1 MSEVQASVVL
11 SPISPLGPESSIT
24 RSFTLSSRNPVF
36 EIGRSSKREVKNRT
50 PAKDNG
56 WFDSR
61 VMSRDHAEL
70 GFNMDKEVSSLCPPP
85 YSFSHPMDYAEQR
98 SSQKM
103 IYIRDFGSTHGTWL
117 NNVKLITGEDTPL
130 LSGDILRFGVDVD
143 RGDEEFPAL
152 SVRCNVTWSESTPTT
167 DLDIYSCESS
177 DMLYNHTAEPG
188 PTTFESKPASE
199 LRPSSSTNTFRVPD
213 DDESDVG
220 EIKVNQI
227 SPFKVSDGDIT
238 VLYDDRHEDNYQAS
252 HGHELSMNSGP
263 HDSGC
268 EELFPI
274 DHSHEEYSDS
284 SNGEDSEFDS
294 DPSSF
299 SQVSDDEEDE
309 EEAEHF
315 DYLNLPIPI
324 SDDDNSG
331 LEDES
336 DVESDALYDDEY
348 SVGQGEDEKECIDPS
363 MLAHNDNEPPSALEE
378 AIQDYTPASVT
389 PKPHFKTEVQEQ
401 VPCPMH
407 HQHIIFPTHFPLT
420 PITPVLDHKRDED
433 DGSQRLGRLSI
444 GDVLNNYQDG
454 PFVGPSDATSKDASL
469 EEEVVAESSSPASLK
484 RKAFEMESQ
493 DAQIPESIMSPSEN
507 LDLETI
513 SQSQVADAI
522 SSALSE
528 SSDGERPNKRVKTT
542 HDTSNHLASY
552 TATAVISALLGGLG
566 TIALLASLP
575 AEYFQ

>member
-1 MSEVQASVVL
+1 
-11 SPISPLGPESSIT
+11 
-24 RSFTLSSRNPVF
+24 
-36 EIGRSSKREVKNRT
+36 
-50 PAKDNG
+50 
-56 WFDSR
+56 
-61 VMSRDHAEL
+61 
-70 GFNMDKEVSSLCPPP
+70 
-85 YSFSHPMDYAEQR
+85 
-98 SSQKM
+98 
-103 IYIRDFGSTHGTWL
+103 
-117 NNVKLITGEDTPL
+117 
-130 LSGDILRFGVDVD
+130 
-143 RGDEEFPAL
+143 
-152 SVRCNVTWSESTPTT
+152 
-167 DLDIYSCESS
+167 
-177 DMLYNHTAEPG
+177 MLYNHTAEPG

-199 LRPSSSTNTFRVPD
+199 LRPSSSTNTFCVPD
-213 DDESDVG
+213 DDESDAG

-238 VLYDDRHEDNYQAS
+238 VLYDDRHQDNYLAS

-268 EELFPI
+268 EEVFPI
-274 DHSHEEYSDS
+274 EDSHEEYSDS

-299 SQVSDDEEDE
+299 SQVSDYDE
-309 EEAEHF
+309 EEEEEEEEEETEHF

-324 SDDDNSG
+324 SDNDNSG
-331 LEDES
+331 SEDDS

-363 MLAHNDNEPPSALEE
+363 MLAHNDTEAPSSLEE
-378 AIQDYTPASVT
+378 AIQNYTPASVI
-389 PKPHFKTEVQEQ
+389 PEPHFKVEVDEQ
-401 VPCPMH
+401 GPCPMH

-444 GDVLNNYQDG
+444 RDVLNNYQDG
-454 PFVGPSDATSKDASL
+454 PFVGPSDATSKEASL
-469 EEEVVAESSSPASLK
+469 EEEEVAESSSPTSLK

-493 DAQIPESIMSPSEN
+493 DAQIPESIVPPSEN

-528 SSDGERPNKRVKTT
+528 SPDGERPNKRVKAT